1 MMSQVEKGR
10 ETFEALV
17 EKTTLESSLECVNQ
31 KKGVCYVTKLSFFK
45 TSIIDLLQRKFLK
58 IEEGLKICL
67 HYF

>member
-31 KKGVCYVTKLSFFK
+31 KGGVCYV
-45 TSIIDLLQRKFLK
+45 RRNFL
-58 IEEGLKICL
+58 
-67 HYF
+67 F